1 MQYIM
6 FIYIISVGIPDRYLK
21 YVHQAIKS
29 VRNSRANS
37 RAASSIGDGRRNS
50 TTTNNDYNNSN
61 DRVNNNSNNNNTS
74 ISLKPTYFT
83 AIKDAINKSIHSIT
97 PKQNST
103 STTPTTATNTNTIIV
118 TPYTPSK
125 NKGGAKV
132 YICPEV
138 FSTVEDDLSTAG
150 ASTHG
155 K

>member
-1 MQYIM
+1 M
-6 FIYIISVGIPDRYLK
+6 SVGIPDRYLK
-21 YVHQAIKS
+21 YVHQAINS

-37 RAASSIGDGRRNS
+37 RAASSIGGGGRNS

-74 ISLKPTYFT
+74 ISLKPTFT